1 MFLESLLVN
10 ITLKKWVR
18 NNILRQTDEDIE
30 RIDKE
35 IADEPDETD
44 EFGEFDSKPSK
55 EEPPTEKPADDNVD
69 ESRMV
74 VENEER
80 EQEIKE
86 AQLKM
91 INSMTKIL
99 DE

>member
-1 MFLESLLVN
+1 
-10 ITLKKWVR
+10 
-18 NNILRQTDEDIE
+18 
-30 RIDKE
+30 
-35 IADEPDETD
+35 
-44 EFGEFDSKPSK
+44 
-55 EEPPTEKPADDNVD
+55 
-69 ESRMV
+69 MV

>member
-1 MFLESLLVN
+1 MTMVPN
-10 ITLKKWVR
+10 KVPCG
-18 NNILRQTDEDIE
+18 NV
-30 RIDKE
+30 
-35 IADEPDETD
+35 
-44 EFGEFDSKPSK
+44 K